1 MKFSFFVYVSTQIVS
16 KLTLAKAG
24 PDVLVEGVEGEDSYM
39 VPAPWGHGGR
49 RNLQSMDL
57 FISND
62 EATLANVSSFF
73 LALTLKGM
81 RNIRGYRFPGFC
93 TRSERKS
100 VEKILRA
107 AITAS
112 NPGGNYVTGPNITS
126 DMMSPSK
133 EPWGGFFSSEW
144 AESRLYFTNTANTVN
159 MSVNHED
166 HLSVQVT
173 GTWGTFMAAEIFEE
187 YAASIQGVERELNE
201 AGYRTRVGAKWSDSA
216 IGRVL
221 RCSSAKGVY
230 CINTMRQT
238 GNWKWEV
245 KPESEWGSAECP
257 AIVSAEMFDR
267 VSAILEAQ
275 TKPARKLA
283 QGTLLVKGYV
293 LPRVEC
299 VVPPILWWST
309 GAFIEQGGKN
319 EIAGIEGA

>member
-1 MKFSFFVYVSTQIVS
+1 M
-16 KLTLAKAG
+16 
-24 PDVLVEGVEGEDSYM
+24 EGTEEQESYT

-49 RNLQSMDL
+49 SNLQSCDL
-57 FISND
+57 LISTD

-187 YAASIQGVERELNE
+187 YASSIQGVERELNE
-201 AGYRTRVGAKWSDSA
+201 AGYQFVRDNTYGYHTSYPQNMGTGLTATVELFLPLLMTKGPEPVFQRLGLAFPRPNKTANGICELMCILRIGVSEVEQVQTLIDGANVSD
-216 IGRVL
+216 
-221 RCSSAKGVY
+221 VY
-230 CINTMRQT
+230 PFLH
-238 GNWKWEV
+238 E
-245 KPESEWGSAECP
+245 E
-257 AIVSAEMFDR
+257 D
-267 VSAILEAQ
+267 
-275 TKPARKLA
+275 
-283 QGTLLVKGYV
+283 
-293 LPRVEC
+293 
-299 VVPPILWWST
+299 
-309 GAFIEQGGKN
+309 
-319 EIAGIEGA
+319 